1 MVAFSIVDLAPIVQG
16 STAGVALQNSLDLAQ
31 HAETWGY
38 RRYWLAEHHC
48 MPGIASS
55 ATAVAIG
62 YIAAGTKT
70 IRVGSGG
77 IMLPNHSPLV
87 IAEQFG
93 TLESLYPGRIDLGL
107 GRAPGMDPRMLRALR
122 RDVSA
127 ADRFPEDVVELQ
139 ALLGP
144 PQPHQVLHAFPGS
157 GTRVPLWI
165 LGSSVFGAA
174 LAAELG
180 LPYGFASHFAPAA
193 LADALEVYRG
203 RFKPSEQLDKPY
215 SMVGCNVVVADTDA
229 EARRLFTSLEQVLAG
244 ALRGPGGQMPPPV
257 DDIESL
263 WSPMERAQVQSML
276 RYSFVGSPETVRRGL
291 VEFIR
296 RTDADEIIVSTSV
309 YDHIARLRSY
319 ELLGQVAE
327 TLSNST

>member
-1 MVAFSIVDLAPIVQG
+1 
-16 STAGVALQNSLDLAQ
+16 
-31 HAETWGY
+31 
-38 RRYWLAEHHC
+38 
-48 MPGIASS
+48 
-55 ATAVAIG
+55 
-62 YIAAGTKT
+62 
-70 IRVGSGG
+70 
-77 IMLPNHSPLV
+77 
-87 IAEQFG
+87 
-93 TLESLYPGRIDLGL
+93 
-107 GRAPGMDPRMLRALR
+107 
-122 RDVSA
+122 
-127 ADRFPEDVVELQ
+127 
-139 ALLGP
+139 
-144 PQPHQVLHAFPGS
+144 
-157 GTRVPLWI
+157 
-165 LGSSVFGAA
+165 
-174 LAAELG
+174 
-180 LPYGFASHFAPAA
+180 
-193 LADALEVYRG
+193 LEVYRG
-203 RFKPSEQLDKPY
+203 RFKPSAQLDKPY